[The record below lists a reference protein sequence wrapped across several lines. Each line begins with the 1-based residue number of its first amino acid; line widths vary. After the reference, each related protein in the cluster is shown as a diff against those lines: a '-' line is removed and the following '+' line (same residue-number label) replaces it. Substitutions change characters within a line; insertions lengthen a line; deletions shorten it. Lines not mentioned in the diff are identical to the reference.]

1 MLQQVMNDIN
11 QQLKSINIT
20 NYKINESKLQQLYDE
35 LVIHSMQPEKYFS
48 YFVSYGLL
56 LLHLEMHNRLL
67 DDSKK
72 EECSNIILYGDL
84 FYSLY
89 YEYSIKHTFS
99 LIRNNIARVLEA
111 LEIQELHHLNSSN
124 YLLNEW
130 INIIKQ
136 EDLDDE
142 LFS

>member
-56 LLHLEMHNRLL
+56 LLHLEMHNQLL
-67 DDSKK
+67 DNCEK
-72 EECSNIILYGDL
+72 EECNNIILYGDL

-89 YEYSIKHTFS
+89 YEYASKNTFS
-99 LIRNNIARVLEA
+99 LIRHNIARVL
-111 LEIQELHHLNSSN
+111 
-124 YLLNEW
+124 
-130 INIIKQ
+130 
-136 EDLDDE
+136 
-142 LFS
+142 

>member
-1 MLQQVMNDIN
+1 MLKQVLNDIN
-11 QQLKSINIT
+11 KQLNSVNIM

-56 LLHLEMHNRLL
+56 LLHLETHNKLL

>member
-1 MLQQVMNDIN
+1 MLKQVLNDIN
-11 QQLKSINIT
+11 QQLKSVNIM

-35 LVIHSMQPEKYFS
+35 LVTHSMQPEKYFS

-56 LLHLEMHNRLL
+56 LLHLEMHDKLI
-67 DDSKK
+67 DDAEK
-72 EECSNIILYGDL
+72 EECNNIILYGDL

-89 YEYSIKHTFS
+89 YEYSIKNTFS
-99 LIRNNIARVLEA
+99 LIRHNIARVLESI
-111 LEIQELHHLNSSN
+111 EIQDLHHLNSSN

-136 EDLDDE
+136 EDLDNE

>member
-11 QQLKSINIT
+11 QQLKSVNIV

-56 LLHLEMHNRLL
+56 LLHLETHNQLL
-67 DDSKK
+67 DNCEK
-72 EECSNIILYGDL
+72 EECNNIILYGDL

-89 YEYSIKHTFS
+89 YEYASKNTFS
-99 LIRNNIARVLEA
+99 LIRHNIARVLESI
-111 LEIQELHHLNSSN
+111 EIQNLHHLNSSN
-124 YLLNEW
+124 YLLSEW
-130 INIIKQ
+130 INIMKQ

>member
-35 LVIHSMQPEKYFS
+35 LVIHSMQPEQYFS

-56 LLHLEMHNRLL
+56 LLHLEMHNQLL
-67 DDSKK
+67 DDCEK

-89 YEYSIKHTFS
+89 YEYC
-99 LIRNNIARVLEA
+99 
-111 LEIQELHHLNSSN
+111 
-124 YLLNEW
+124 
-130 INIIKQ
+130 
-136 EDLDDE
+136 
-142 LFS
+142 